1 MTFGRF
7 GHYVHDV
14 GEPKF
19 GQENKM
25 NFRTMTDYLLHPSFL
40 KKPIPTQI
48 AIVKCCERF
57 TKGRPKS
64 VHVIE
69 KGNVSLMNLHLECG
83 PWNKQPMSTQMSTKF
98 LMLIFSSWYALQN
111 SRK

>member
-1 MTFGRF
+1 MSPKWTYDLVSG
-7 GHYVHDV
+7 V
-14 GEPKF
+14 GEPKLD
-19 GQENKM
+19 QENKM

-69 KGNVSLMNLHLECG
+69 KGNGPMENLYLETLG
-83 PWNKQPMSTQMSTKF
+83 
-98 LMLIFSSWYALQN
+98 
-111 SRK
+111 